1 MTIGIAGTEIDLEDQ
16 TVEEPDWEELKAL
29 LEQTESW
36 ILGGG
41 NDEYGALHLEPL
53 ALLYNM
59 FFVDFESEDDRLREM
74 IFRVENMAIWS
85 SSEDKKLD
93 ERLARLIEPRPAVLH

>member
-1 MTIGIAGTEIDLEDQ
+1 MTIGIAGTEIDLDDQ

-36 ILGGG
+36 IYG
-41 NDEYGALHLEPL
+41 NDEYGALHMEPL

-59 FFVDFESEDDRLREM
+59 FFVYFESEDDRLREM
-74 IFRVENMAIWS
+74 LHRVENMARWS
-85 SSEDKKLD
+85 SSDDKKLD
-93 ERLARLIEPRPAVLH
+93 ERLDRLIEPRPAVLH